1 MSKVSA
7 KDLVKGI
14 KSTLSKRSPEILT
27 GIGIAGMITT
37 TILAV
42 KTTPKAMRLL
52 EERYGDNNGHPIP
65 KKEVIRT
72 CWKCYIPSAVTGAA
86 SISCLIGASKVN
98 LKRNAALATAYKLS
112 ETMISEYKDAVVDV
126 VGEKKEKL
134 VREKVAENR
143 MSSDPVTSKEVIIT
157 SSGNTLCYDYYSGR
171 YFRSDF
177 DKIKKAENEI
187 NRLLVHEMY
196 ASLNDLYDELEL
208 EHTGVGDELGWKLD
222 DGLIE
227 LIPSSKLAADGT
239 PCLVIDYNISPSR
252 KYYNFV

>member
-1 MSKVSA
+1 MSKVSV
-7 KDLVKGI
+7 KDLSQTI

-42 KTTPKAMRLL
+42 KATPKAMKLL
-52 EERYGDNNGHPIP
+52 DERYGDNNGHPIP
-65 KKEVIRT
+65 KKEVVKT

-112 ETMISEYKDAVVDV
+112 EKMISEYKDAVVDV

-143 MSSDPVTSKEVIIT
+143 MSSDPVTSKEVIVA

-196 ASLNDLYDELEL
+196 ASLNDLYDELGL
-208 EHTGVGDELGWKLD
+208 EHTRVGDELGWNLD
-222 DGLIE
+222 NGLIE
-227 LIPSSKLAADGT
+227 LVTSSKLASDGT
-239 PCLVIDYNISPSR
+239 PCLVIDYNISPCR
-252 KYYNFV
+252 EYYSFV

>member
-1 MSKVSA
+1 MSKVSV
-7 KDLVKGI
+7 KDLSQTI

-27 GIGIAGMITT
+27 GIGIAGMITS

-42 KTTPKAMRLL
+42 KATPKAMKLL
-52 EERYGDNNGHPIP
+52 DERYGDNNGHPIP
-65 KKEVIRT
+65 KKEVIRI
-72 CWKCYIPSAVTGAA
+72 CWKPYIPAAVTGAA

-112 ETMISEYKDAVVDV
+112 ETVLSEYKDAVVDV

-134 VREKVAENR
+134 VREKVAESR
-143 MSSDPVTSKEVIIT
+143 MASDPVTTKEVIVT

-171 YFRSDF
+171 YFRSDY
-177 DKIKKAENEI
+177 DKIKKAENAI
-187 NRLLVHEMY
+187 NRTLVHEMY

-208 EHTGVGDELGWKLD
+208 EHTGVGDELGWKID
-222 DGLIE
+222 DGMIE

-239 PCLVIDYNISPSR
+239 PCLVINYSISPSR
-252 KYYNFV
+252 EYYNFV